1 MVAVPAPHA
10 AAELIALDWGTT
22 SLRAY
27 LLGAGAEILERRAEP
42 LGILHVRD
50 GDFPAAYER
59 ITGDWRRAHPGLP
72 ALACGMIGSA
82 QGWRE
87 APYVPA
93 PAGAEDMARA
103 LVDAPVEGLRIVP
116 GVMQRGEHPDMM
128 RGEETQVFGALARHP
143 ELARG
148 ALIVLPGTHSKWVRV
163 AAGRIDAF
171 TTYVTGE
178 LFSLL
183 RERSTLGRLAL
194 ERPDAS
200 DSERAAAFA
209 EGVRR
214 ARDAGRGGG
223 LASLLVGV
231 RAGALAGD
239 LPAGASV
246 DYRSGLRLGDELR
259 SGLAAAGLPDALAG
273 DPTLCA
279 RYAGALAHFGVD
291 GVPLL
296 GDPAPM
302 GLWTIAEHASSDAQ
316 RRRGESRNP
325 VSARVE

>member
-1 MVAVPAPHA
+1 MVAAPAPHA
-10 AAELIALDWGTT
+10 VAELIALDWGTS

-27 LLGAGAEILERRAEP
+27 LLGAGGTVLERRAES

-50 GDFPAAYER
+50 RDFSAAYER
-59 ITGDWRRAHPGLP
+59 IAGDWRRARPDLP

-82 QGWRE
+82 HGWRE

-93 PAGAEDMARA
+93 PAGADEVARA
-103 LVDAPVEGLRIVP
+103 LVDAPADGLRIVP
-116 GVMQRGEHPDMM
+116 GVVQRGAHPDVM
-128 RGEETQVFGALARHP
+128 RGEETQVIGALAQHP
-143 ELARG
+143 KLARG

-163 AAGRIDAF
+163 VAARVETF

-183 RERSTLGRLAL
+183 REQSTLGRLAL

-200 DSERAAAFA
+200 RSERAAAFA
-209 EGVRR
+209 AGVRR
-214 ARDAGRGGG
+214 AREAGHAGG
-223 LASLLVGV
+223 LASLLFGV
-231 RAGALAGD
+231 RAGALVGD
-239 LPAGASV
+239 LPTGASV
-246 DYRSGLRLGDELR
+246 DYLSGLLLGDELR
-259 SGLAAAGLPDALAG
+259 SGLAAAGPPDALAG

-279 RYAGALAHFGVD
+279 RYADALAHFGVA
-291 GVPLL
+291 GVPML
-296 GDPAPM
+296 GDPAPA

-316 RRRGESRNP
+316 RRRGGSRNP